1 MCAGPAF
8 SQKVTFCLKQPEMK
22 HYEWLGYLHL
32 TNQADN
38 SIGTLCTS
46 KANKT
51 QKWVSNSD
59 MNVKVC
65 MCDIRYIN
73 QVNIGTS

>member
-38 SIGTLCTS
+38 SIGKLCTG
-46 KANKT
+46 KAAKT
-51 QKWVSNSD
+51 QK
-59 MNVKVC
+59 
-65 MCDIRYIN
+65 
-73 QVNIGTS
+73 